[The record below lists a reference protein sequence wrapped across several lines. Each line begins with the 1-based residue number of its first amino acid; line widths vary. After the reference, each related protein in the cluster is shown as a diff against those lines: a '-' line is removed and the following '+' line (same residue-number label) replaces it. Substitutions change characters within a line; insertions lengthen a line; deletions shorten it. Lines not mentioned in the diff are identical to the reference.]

1 MDDLNPD
8 EASTMTAETTAAQT
22 AEPETDLAA
31 ELSRILDGRWG
42 DVRRRLRAHDD
53 VSRFAPPTK
62 PLSMEEHRSFT
73 TRQLLALTD
82 EDFASAGLAKGM
94 GGTGDFGASVTA
106 FEMLGHG
113 DLSLLVK
120 AGVQFGLFG
129 GALANLGTQRHH
141 TAYVPGM
148 LDGSLLGCFAMTE
161 TGHGSNVQHLETT
174 ATHDPSTDELVIHS
188 PSPGAQKNYI
198 GNAAR
203 DGRMAAVFAQLVTAD
218 GESHGVHCVLV
229 PIRDS
234 SGRPVDGVTIG
245 DCGAKGGLPGVDN
258 GTLEFDTVR
267 VPRWNLL
274 NRYGD
279 ISPDGTY
286 TSPIDNTSRR
296 FFTMLGTL
304 VRGRVSVAGGAGAA
318 TRSALTL
325 ATRYALHRRQFAA
338 PGGSEELTLMSYRA
352 HQRKL
357 LPAIARSYA
366 LMLAQND
373 LVAMMHEV
381 AGHEGDA
388 PEERQRE
395 LEARAAGIKAAATR
409 HATDAIQMCREACG
423 GAGYMA
429 DNRLTALKADTDV
442 FTTFEGD
449 NTVLLQLVAK
459 GLLTEFQETFEDN
472 SPLAMIAFASRFTA
486 SSILEKTPAAGLISK
501 LMSRAPSSDEDG
513 AERHRGRQVALFV
526 DREKHLLEGVALRL
540 SKAAKAEPA
549 DAFRIFNNAQD
560 HLLAAAEA
568 HIDRVLLEALCAAV
582 EDCEEGATKELLD
595 DVTDLFALS
604 TIESHRGWY
613 LEHGRLT
620 PVHSKAVI
628 HDVGVLCKDLAPHAR
643 TLVDAF
649 AIPDAWLGAPGLLDP
664 LPTGTDA

>member
-1 MDDLNPD
+1 M
-8 EASTMTAETTAAQT
+8 
-22 AEPETDLAA
+22 TDLAPD
-31 ELSRILDGRWG
+31 LTRILDGRWG
-42 DVRRRLRAHDD
+42 EVRQRLRTEGDPL
-53 VSRFAPPTK
+53 RYAPPPK
-62 PLSMEEHRSFT
+62 PLSMEEHRAYT
-73 TRQLLALTD
+73 KRQLLALTS
-82 EDFASAGLAKGM
+82 EPFAPDGLTRGM
-94 GGTGDFGASVTA
+94 GGTGNFGASVTA

-129 GALANLGTQRHH
+129 GAVANLGTGRHH
-141 TAYVPGM
+141 TAYLPGM
-148 LDGSLLGCFAMTE
+148 LDGTLLGCFAMTE
-161 TGHGSNVQHLETT
+161 TGHGSDVQHLETT
-174 ATHDPSTDELVIHS
+174 ATHDPTSDEIVIHS
-188 PSPGAQKNYI
+188 PTPGAQKNYI

-229 PIRDS
+229 PIRDE
-234 SGRPVDGVTIG
+234 GGQPMPGVTIG

-258 GTLEFDTVR
+258 GTLEFDSVR

-279 ISPDGTY
+279 IAADGTY
-286 TSPIDNTSRR
+286 TSPIDNSSRR

-325 ATRYALHRRQFAA
+325 ATRYALHRRQFSS
-338 PGGSEELTLMSYRA
+338 PGGEEELTILSYRA

-357 LPAIARSYA
+357 LPAIAKSYA
-366 LMLAQND
+366 LLLAQND
-373 LVAMMHEV
+373 LVEMMHEV
-381 AGHEGDA
+381 ADFEGNA

-395 LEARAAGIKAAATR
+395 LEARAAGLKAIGTR
-409 HATDAIQMCREACG
+409 HATDTIQMCREACG

-429 DNRLTALKADTDV
+429 ANRLTALKADTDV

-486 SSILEKTPAAGLISK
+486 SSILEKTPAAGLLAK
-501 LMSRAPSSDEDG
+501 LRSRAPSTDDDES
-513 AERHRGRQVALFV
+513 ERNRGRQLSLFL
-526 DREKHLLEGVALRL
+526 DRERHLLEGVALRL

-549 DAFRIFNNAQD
+549 DAFRVFNNAQD
-560 HLLAAAEA
+560 HMLTAAEA
-568 HIDRVLLEALCAAV
+568 HIERVLLEGMCAAV
-582 EDCEEGATKELLD
+582 EACEEGPVQELLD

-604 TIESHRGWY
+604 TIERHRGWY

-620 PVHSKAVI
+620 PTGSKAVI
-628 HDVGVLCKDLAPHAR
+628 RSVGVLCKDLAPHAR

-649 AIPDAWLGAPGLLDP
+649 AIPDAWLGAPGLLEP
-664 LPTGTDA
+664 LPDTFPES

>member
-1 MDDLNPD
+1 M
-8 EASTMTAETTAAQT
+8 
-22 AEPETDLAA
+22 TDLAPA
-31 ELSRILDGRWG
+31 LTQILDGRWG
-42 DVRRRLRAHDD
+42 EVRRQLRAHEDAA
-53 VSRFAPPTK
+53 RFAPPPE
-62 PLSMEEHRSFT
+62 PLSMADHRAWT
-73 TRQLLALTD
+73 KKQLMALAK
-82 EDFASAGLAKGM
+82 EGFAPDGLARGM
-94 GGTGDFGASVTA
+94 GGTGDYGASVTA

-129 GALANLGTQRHH
+129 GAIANLGTQRHH
-141 TAYVPGM
+141 TAYLPGM
-148 LDGSLLGCFAMTE
+148 VDGTLLGCFAMTE

-174 ATHDPSTDELVIHS
+174 ATHDPTTDELVIDS
-188 PSPGAQKNYI
+188 PTPGSQKNYI

-218 GESHGVHCVLV
+218 GEAHGVHCVLV
-229 PIRDS
+229 PIRDEG
-234 SGRPVDGVTIG
+234 GRPMPGVTIG
-245 DCGAKGGLPGVDN
+245 DCGAKGGLTGVDN
-258 GTLEFDTVR
+258 GTLEFDSVR

-279 ISPDGTY
+279 IEPDGAY
-286 TSPIDNTSRR
+286 SSPIDNASRR

-338 PGGSEELTLMSYRA
+338 PGGTEELTLMSYRA

-357 LPAIARSYA
+357 LPAIAKSYA

-373 LVAMMHEV
+373 LVAMMHEI
-381 AGHEGDA
+381 AGHEGAA
-388 PEERQRE
+388 PEEGQRE
-395 LEARAAGIKAAATR
+395 LEARAAGIKAIATR
-409 HATDAIQMCREACG
+409 HATDTIQMCREACG

-429 DNRLTALKADTDV
+429 ANRLTILKEDTDV

-472 SPLAMIAFASRFTA
+472 SMLAMIAFASRFTA
-486 SSILEKTPAAGLISK
+486 SSILEKTPAAGLIAK
-501 LMSRAPSSDEDG
+501 LKSRAPSDDTDE
-513 AERHRGRQVALFV
+513 AELNRGRQLSLFL

-540 SKAAKAEPA
+540 GKAAKEEPDA
-549 DAFRIFNNAQD
+549 AFRIFNNAQD
-560 HLLAAAEA
+560 HMLAAAEA
-568 HIDRVLLEALCAAV
+568 HIDRVLLEAMVQAV
-582 EDCEEGATKELLD
+582 EALEEGPAKDLFD
-595 DVTDLFALS
+595 SVTDLFALS
-604 TIESHRGWY
+604 TVERHRGWY

-620 PVHSKAVI
+620 PTGSKAVI
-628 HDVGVLCKDLAPHAR
+628 RSVGVLCKDLAPQAR

-649 AIPDAWLGAPGLLDP
+649 AIPDAWLGAPGLLEP
-664 LPTGTDA
+664 LPAGRG

>member
-1 MDDLNPD
+1 MDNN
-8 EASTMTAETTAAQT
+8 
-22 AEPETDLAA
+22 LAPA
-31 ELSRILDGRWG
+31 VTRILDGRWG
-42 DVRRRLRAHDD
+42 DVRARLRAHEDAE
-53 VSRFAPPTK
+53 RFAPPSE
-62 PLSMEEHRSFT
+62 PLTIEEHRAHT
-73 TRQLLALTD
+73 TRQLLALTS
-82 EDFASAGLAKGM
+82 EDFAPDGLTKGM
-94 GGTGDFGASVTA
+94 GGTGNFGASVTA

-129 GALANLGTQRHH
+129 GAIANLGTERHH
-141 TAYVPGM
+141 TAYLPGM
-148 LDGSLLGCFAMTE
+148 LDATILGCFAMTE

-174 ATHDPSTDELVIHS
+174 ATHDPTTDEIVIHS
-188 PSPGAQKNYI
+188 PTPGAQKNYI

-203 DGRMAAVFAQLVTAD
+203 DGRMAAVFAQLITAD
-218 GESHGVHCVLV
+218 GEGHGVHCVLV
-229 PIRDS
+229 PIRDT
-234 SGRPVDGVTIG
+234 SGTPMPGVTIG
-245 DCGAKGGLPGVDN
+245 DDGAKGGLPGVDN
-258 GTLEFDTVR
+258 GTLEFDQVR

-274 NRYGD
+274 GRYGD
-279 ISPDGTY
+279 IAADGSY
-286 TSPIDNTSRR
+286 TSPIDNSSRR

-338 PGGSEELTLMSYRA
+338 PGGEAELTIMSYRA

-357 LPAIARSYA
+357 LPAIAKSYA

-373 LVAMMHEV
+373 LVEMMHEV
-381 AGHEGDA
+381 AGYEGNA
-388 PEERQRE
+388 PEESQRE
-395 LEARAAGIKAAATR
+395 LEARAAGLKAIATR
-409 HATDAIQMCREACG
+409 HATDTIQMCREACG

-429 DNRLTALKADTDV
+429 KNRLTGLKEDTDV

-486 SSILEKTPAAGLISK
+486 SSILEKTPAAGLIARLK
-501 LMSRAPSSDEDG
+501 SRAPSDDTDE
-513 AERHRGRQVALFV
+513 AELNRGRQLSLFV

-540 SKAAKAEPA
+540 SKAAKAEP
-549 DAFRIFNNAQD
+549 DVAFRIFNNAQD

-568 HIDRVLLEALCAAV
+568 HIDRVLLEALGSAT
-582 EDCEEGATKELLD
+582 EECEAGPVKDLLD
-595 DVTDLFALS
+595 QVTDLFALS
-604 TIESHRGWY
+604 TVERHRGWY

-620 PVHSKAVI
+620 PTGSKAVI
-628 HDVGVLCKDLAPHAR
+628 RSVGVLCKDLAPHAR

-649 AIPDAWLGAPGLLDP
+649 AIPDAWLGAPGLLEP
-664 LPTGTDA
+664 LPDPPSQPVAEPAVPAQPADEA

>member
-1 MDDLNPD
+1 MDDLDPAD
-8 EASTMTAETTAAQT
+8 ASTPAADQPP
-22 AEPETDLAA
+22 AADRPPADLTS
-31 ELSRILDGRWG
+31 ELTRVLDGRWG
-42 DVRRRLRAHDD
+42 HVRRRLRAHDD
-53 VSRFAPPTK
+53 VTRFAPPTAE
-62 PLSMEEHRSFT
+62 LTTEEHRRYT
-73 TRQLLALTD
+73 TRQLLAMTS
-82 EDFASAGLAKGM
+82 EDFASAGMAKGM

-120 AGVQFGLFG
+120 AGVQFGRFG
-129 GALANLGTQRHH
+129 GALANHGTARHH

-148 LDGSLLGCFAMTE
+148 LDGTLLGCFAMTE

-174 ATHDPSTDELVIHS
+174 ATHDPTTDELVVHS
-188 PSPGAQKNYI
+188 PTPGAQKNYI

-218 GESHGVHCVLV
+218 GTSHGVHCVLV
-229 PIRDS
+229 PIRDT
-234 SGRPVDGVTIG
+234 SGQPMPGVTIG
-245 DCGAKGGLPGVDN
+245 DCGVKGGLPGVDN
-258 GTLEFDTVR
+258 GTLAFDSVR

-274 NRYGD
+274 SRYGD
-279 ISPDGTY
+279 VDAGGTY
-286 TSPIDNTSRR
+286 TSPIDSSSRR

-338 PGGSEELTLMSYRA
+338 PGGGEELTLMSYRA

-381 AGHEGDA
+381 ANHDVDA

-395 LEARAAGIKAAATR
+395 LEARAAGIKVAATR

-429 DNRLTALKADTDV
+429 ENRLTTLKADTDV

-459 GLLTEFQETFEDN
+459 GLLTDFQETFEDN
-472 SPLAMIAFASRFTA
+472 SPLAMIAFASKFTA
-486 SSILEKTPAAGLISK
+486 SSILEKTPAAGLIAK

-540 SKAAKAEPA
+540 SKAAKAEPE

-568 HIDRVLLEALCAAV
+568 HIDRILLEALCAAV
-582 EDCEEGATKELLD
+582 EECEDGPAKELLD

-604 TIESHRGWY
+604 TIEGHRGWY

-620 PVHSKAVI
+620 PVHSKTVI
-628 HDVGVLCKDLAPHAR
+628 HDVGVLCKELAPHAR

-649 AIPDAWLGAPGLLDP
+649 AIPDSWLGAPGLLEP
-664 LPTGTDA
+664 LPTGSGA

>member
-1 MDDLNPD
+1 MDDLAP
-8 EASTMTAETTAAQT
+8 ALTT
-22 AEPETDLAA
+22 
-31 ELSRILDGRWG
+31 ILDGRWG
-42 DVRRRLRAHDD
+42 DVRKRLRAHEDTE
-53 VSRFAPPTK
+53 RFAPPPT
-62 PLSMEEHRSFT
+62 PLSMEEHRAWT
-73 TRQLLALTD
+73 KNQLLALTS
-82 EDFASAGLAKGM
+82 EPFAPDGLTRGM

-129 GALANLGTQRHH
+129 GALANLGTARHH
-141 TAYVPGM
+141 TAYLPGM
-148 LDGSLLGCFAMTE
+148 LDGTLLGCFAMTE

-174 ATHDPSTDELVIHS
+174 ATHDPTTDEIVVHS
-188 PSPGAQKNYI
+188 PTPGAQKNYI

-203 DGRMAAVFAQLVTAD
+203 DGRMAAVFAQLLTAD
-218 GESHGVHCVLV
+218 GEGHGVHCILV
-229 PIRDS
+229 PIRDE
-234 SGRPVDGVTIG
+234 SGQAMPGVTIG

-258 GTLEFDTVR
+258 GTLEFDSVR

-279 ISPDGTY
+279 IASDGTY
-286 TSPIDNTSRR
+286 TSPIDNSSRR

-325 ATRYALHRRQFAA
+325 ATRYALHRRQFAP
-338 PGGSEELTLMSYRA
+338 PGGGDELTLMSYRA

-357 LPAIARSYA
+357 LPAIAKSYA

-373 LVAMMHEV
+373 LVVMMHDV

-388 PEERQRE
+388 PEEHQRE
-395 LEARAAGIKAAATR
+395 LEARAAGIKAIATR
-409 HATDAIQMCREACG
+409 HATDTIQMCREACG

-429 DNRLTALKADTDV
+429 ANRLTGLKEDTDV

-486 SSILEKTPAAGLISK
+486 SSILEKTPAAGLIAK
-501 LMSRAPSSDEDG
+501 LRSRAPSDDDDE
-513 AERHRGRQVALFV
+513 AELNRGRQLSLFV

-540 SKAAKAEPA
+540 GKAAKAEPA
-549 DAFRIFNNAQD
+549 VAVRIFNNAQD

-568 HIDRVLLEALCAAV
+568 HIDRVLLEALGQACEGC
-582 EDCEEGATKELLD
+582 EDGPTKELLD
-595 DVTDLFALS
+595 NVTDLFALS
-604 TIESHRGWY
+604 TIERHRGWY

-620 PVHSKAVI
+620 PTGSKAVI
-628 HDVGVLCKDLAPHAR
+628 RSVGVLCKDLAPHAR

-649 AIPDAWLGAPGLLDP
+649 AIPDAWLGAPGLLEPLLEP
-664 LPTGTDA
+664 LPAAAPADA

>member
-1 MDDLNPD
+1 MDDLAP
-8 EASTMTAETTAAQT
+8 TLTQ
-22 AEPETDLAA
+22 
-31 ELSRILDGRWG
+31 ILDGRWG
-42 DVRRRLRAHDD
+42 DVRQRLRAHED
-53 VSRFAPPTK
+53 VERFAPPTL
-62 PLSMEEHRSFT
+62 PLTMEEHREYT
-73 TRQLLALTD
+73 KRQLLTLARD
-82 EDFASAGLAKGM
+82 NFAPDGLAKGM
-94 GGTGDFGASVTA
+94 GGTGNFGASVTA

-129 GALANLGTQRHH
+129 GAVANLGTARHH
-141 TAYVPGM
+141 TAYLPGM
-148 LDGSLLGCFAMTE
+148 LDGTLLGCFAMTE
-161 TGHGSNVQHLETT
+161 TGHGSNVQHIETT
-174 ATHDPSTDELVIHS
+174 ATHDPTTDEIVVHS
-188 PSPGAQKNYI
+188 PTPGAQKNYI

-218 GESHGVHCVLV
+218 GEGHGVHCILV
-229 PIRDS
+229 PIRDE
-234 SGRPVDGVTIG
+234 SGKASPGVTIG

-258 GTLEFDTVR
+258 GTLEFDGVR

-279 ISPDGTY
+279 ISADGAY
-286 TSPIDNTSRR
+286 TSPIDNSSRR

-325 ATRYALHRRQFAA
+325 ATRYALHRRQFSA
-338 PGGSEELTLMSYRA
+338 PGGGEELTLMSYRA

-357 LPAIARSYA
+357 LPAIAKSYA

-373 LVAMMHEV
+373 LVAMLHDV

-388 PEERQRE
+388 PEEGQRE
-395 LEARAAGIKAAATR
+395 LEARAAGIKAITTR

-429 DNRLTALKADTDV
+429 DNRLTALKDDTDV

-486 SSILEKTPAAGLISK
+486 SSILEKTPAAGLISRLK
-501 LMSRAPSSDEDG
+501 SRAPSDDDDE
-513 AERHRGRQVALFV
+513 AEFHRGRQLSLFL
-526 DREKHLLEGVALRL
+526 DREKHVLEGVALRL
-540 SKAAKAEPA
+540 GKASKAEPEA
-549 DAFRIFNNAQD
+549 AFRIFNNAQD

-568 HIDRVLLEALCAAV
+568 HIDRVLLEALCQAV
-582 EDCEEGATKELLD
+582 EACEAGPAKELLD
-595 DVTDLFALS
+595 SVTDLFALS
-604 TIESHRGWY
+604 TIERHRGWY

-620 PVHSKAVI
+620 PTGSKAVI
-628 HDVGVLCKDLAPHAR
+628 RSVGVLCKDLAPHAR

-649 AIPDAWLGAPGLLDP
+649 AIPDAWLGAPGLLEP
-664 LPTGTDA
+664 LPAAYDA

>member
-1 MDDLNPD
+1 MDN
-8 EASTMTAETTAAQT
+8 
-22 AEPETDLAA
+22 LAPA
-31 ELSRILDGRWG
+31 LTRILDGRWG
-42 DVRRRLRAHDD
+42 DVRAALRAHEDLD
-53 VSRFAPPTK
+53 RFAPPTEE
-62 PLSMEEHRSFT
+62 LSMEEYRAHT
-73 TRQLLALTD
+73 TRQLMTLTR
-82 EDFASAGLAKGM
+82 ESFAPDGLTKGM
-94 GGTGDFGASVTA
+94 GGTGNFGASVTA
-106 FEMLGHG
+106 FEMLGHC

-129 GALANLGTQRHH
+129 GAIANLGTERHH
-141 TAYVPGM
+141 TAYLPGM
-148 LDGSLLGCFAMTE
+148 LDGSILGCFAMTE

-188 PSPGAQKNYI
+188 PTPDAQKNYI

-218 GESHGVHCVLV
+218 GEGHGVHCVLV

-258 GTLEFDTVR
+258 GTLEFDQVR

-274 NRYGD
+274 GRYGD
-279 ISPDGTY
+279 IAADGTY
-286 TSPIDNTSRR
+286 TSPIDNSSRR

-304 VRGRVSVAGGAGAA
+304 VRGRISVAAGAGAA

-338 PGGSEELTLMSYRA
+338 PGGGEELTLMSYRA

-357 LPAIARSYA
+357 LPAIAKSYA

-373 LVAMMHEV
+373 LVEMMHEV
-381 AGHEGDA
+381 AGHEGEA
-388 PEERQRE
+388 PEESQRE
-395 LEARAAGIKAAATR
+395 LEARAAGIKAVATR
-409 HATDAIQMCREACG
+409 HATDTIQMCREACG

-429 DNRLTALKADTDV
+429 ENRLTKLKEDTDV

-486 SSILEKTPAAGLISK
+486 SSILEKTPAAGLISRLK
-501 LMSRAPSSDEDG
+501 SRAPSDDTDEG
-513 AERHRGRQVALFV
+513 ELHRGRQLALFV

-540 SKAAKAEPA
+540 AKAAKAEPD

-568 HIDRVLLEALCAAV
+568 HVDRVLLEALGSATEEC
-582 EDCEEGATKELLD
+582 EDGPTKELLD
-595 DVTDLFALS
+595 QVTDLFALS
-604 TIESHRGWY
+604 TIEGHRGWY

-620 PVHSKAVI
+620 PSGSKAVI
-628 HDVGVLCKDLAPHAR
+628 RSVGVLCKDLAPHAR

-649 AIPDAWLGAPGLLDP
+649 AIPDAWLSAPGLQER
-664 LPTGTDA
+664 TATATATASQA

>member
-1 MDDLNPD
+1 MDDLAP
-8 EASTMTAETTAAQT
+8 ALT
-22 AEPETDLAA
+22 
-31 ELSRILDGRWG
+31 RILDGRWG
-42 DVRRRLRAHDD
+42 EVRRRLREHEDPM
-53 VSRFAPPTK
+53 RFAPP
-62 PLSMEEHRSFT
+62 PERLSMEEHRAFT
-73 TRQLLALTD
+73 TAQLLSLTG
-82 EDFASAGLAKGM
+82 EDFASAGLATGM
-94 GGTGDFGASVTA
+94 GGSADFGASVTA

-129 GALANLGTQRHH
+129 GAIANLGTERHH
-141 TAYVPGM
+141 TAYLPGM
-148 LDGSLLGCFAMTE
+148 VDGSLLGCFAMTE

-174 ATHDPSTDELVIHS
+174 ATHDLGTDEIVVRS
-188 PSPGAQKNYI
+188 PTPGSQKNYI

-203 DGRMAAVFAQLVTAD
+203 DGRMAAVFAQLVSAD
-218 GESHGVHCVLV
+218 GEGHGVHCVLV
-229 PIRDS
+229 PIRD
-234 SGRPVDGVTIG
+234 GQGHPMPGVTIG
-245 DCGAKGGLPGVDN
+245 DNGAKGGLPGVDN
-258 GTLEFDTVR
+258 GTLEFDEVR
-267 VPRWNLL
+267 VPRANLL
-274 NRYGD
+274 GRYGD
-279 ISPDGTY
+279 IDAGGTY
-286 TSPIDNTSRR
+286 SSPIDDASRR

-304 VRGRVSVAGGAGAA
+304 VRGRISVAGGAGAA

-338 PGGSEELTLMSYRA
+338 PGDGEEELTLMSYRA

-373 LVAMMHEV
+373 LVEMMHEV
-381 AGHEGDA
+381 AGHEGGA
-388 PEERQRE
+388 PEEHQRE
-395 LEARAAGIKAAATR
+395 LEARAAGIKAVATR
-409 HATDAIQMCREACG
+409 HATDTIQMCREACG

-429 DNRLTALKADTDV
+429 SNRLTDLKADTDV

-472 SPLAMIAFASRFTA
+472 SPRAMIAFASRFTA
-486 SSILEKTPAAGLISK
+486 SSILERTPAAGLISR
-501 LMSRAPSSDEDG
+501 LMARAPSTDDDD
-513 AERHRGRQVALFV
+513 AERHRGRQLSLFL

-540 SKAAKAEPA
+540 AKAARAEPT

-568 HIDRVLLEALCAAV
+568 HIDRVLLEAMCAAV
-582 EDCEEGATKELLD
+582 ETCEEGPVAELLD

-604 TIESHRGWY
+604 TIERHRAWY

-620 PVHSKAVI
+620 PTASKRVI
-628 HDVGVLCKDLAPHAR
+628 RGVGVLCKDLAPHAR
-643 TLVDAF
+643 LLVDAF
-649 AIPDAWLGAPGLLDP
+649 AIPDAWLGAPGLLEP
-664 LPTGTDA
+664 LGSA